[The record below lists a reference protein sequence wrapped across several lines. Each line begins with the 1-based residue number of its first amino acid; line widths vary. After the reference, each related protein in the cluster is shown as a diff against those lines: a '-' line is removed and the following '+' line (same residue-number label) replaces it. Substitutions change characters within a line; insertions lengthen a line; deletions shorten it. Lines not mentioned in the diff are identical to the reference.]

1 MARRVSPKGYF
12 VSWGFLLL
20 DLKPLQA
27 LCWDV
32 LTSRVIRSFAD
43 LLFEKVRLEAL
54 AIIVYALSTHLL
66 YSFV

>member
-43 LLFEKVRLEAL
+43 SSL
-54 AIIVYALSTHLL
+54 
-66 YSFV
+66 